1 MEIDNIFDNIKFKL
15 NPEEDYRKAYTFR
28 FQKGL
33 FKLLNLERKFLFDNC
48 IINKKFENL
57 KLKNILLKIDSMSTY
72 AIGHIVNQVCKKLSN
87 DQIYLNIGCWKGFTL
102 VSGMVDTNCKVIG
115 VDNFSQFK
123 GPKNEFYKNFE
134 NYQNKERH
142 FFYDEDYKVFF
153 KKFEK
158 KNERI
163 SFYYYDGEHSY
174 KNQYENL
181 NIVDNFLDKGSIVL
195 IDDINFPEVEKG
207 TKDFLDKTKSTFK
220 VHKEIKTANN
230 HCHPSFWNGILIL
243 EKI

>member
-1 MEIDNIFDNIKFKL
+1 M
-15 NPEEDYRKAYTFR
+15 
-28 FQKGL
+28 Q
-33 FKLLNLERKFLFDNC
+33 
-48 IINKKFENL
+48 
-57 KLKNILLKIDSMSTY
+57 
-72 AIGHIVNQVCKKLSN
+72 KLSN

-102 VSGMVDTNCKVIG
+102 VSGMIDTNCKVIG

-195 IDDINFPEVEKG
+195 IDDINFPEVENG
-207 TKDFLDKTKSTFK
+207 TKDFFK
-220 VHKEIKTANN
+220 
-230 HCHPSFWNGILIL
+230 
-243 EKI
+243 